1 MKCNIK
7 TCSWWSGDGCTAS
20 DGGTFCPLK
29 KIAHWQDYDPA
40 LRNKR
45 KRTMTMNDFEK
56 VTQEQIDRCLAVLL
70 KKSKEYSTK
79 TDKLHNFQLAAG
91 LQGCSEK
98 EALYGMWAK
107 HLVSLSD
114 MCRSDSTYD
123 LALWEEK
130 ITDTINYALLLYG
143 LVREEQ
149 NEKSKC
155 VSSDYDKD

>member
-1 MKCNIK
+1 MNCTENCKYNI
-7 TCSWWSGDGCTAS
+7 
-20 DGGTFCPLK
+20 GGTCVSSDQGMCCPIRK
-29 KIAHWQDYDPA
+29 KTEWQDHDPA
-40 LRNKR
+40 LTKLTPII
-45 KRTMTMNDFEK
+45 KKPLSMEAFEA
-56 VTQEQIDRCLAVLL
+56 VTHEQIDRCLAVLL

-79 TDKLHNFQLAAG
+79 TDKLHNFRLAAG
-91 LQGCSEK
+91 LEGCGEK
-98 EALYGMWAK
+98 EALFGMWAK

-149 NEKSKC
+149 DEKGKSET
-155 VSSDYDKD
+155 